1 MPQTAGHPRMIPAQN
16 VPAPQAVSS
25 LHTPENS
32 TNFMHA
38 SAQLCPQR
46 GEQTPPPAQL
56 PHDAPSVVQGGNVLV
71 VVVLVVVVVVVVSH
85 TPATHIPLPPHDVP
99 SG

>member
-1 MPQTAGHPRMIPAQN
+1 MPQTTGHPSTIPAQN

-25 LHTPENS
+25 LHALREKPT
-32 TNFMHA
+32 FMHA

-46 GEQTPPPAQL
+46 GEQTPPSAQL

-71 VVVLVVVVVVVVSH
+71 VVVLVVVVVVVSH
-85 TPATHIPLPPHDVP
+85 TPATHIPLPPHDAP